1 MHVTIGLT
9 HSTLGRFAWI
19 MPKVYRDV
27 VTTIAGL
34 QGHYANLRRA
44 FPGSAWAACSINM
57 GPWSIS
63 DDHIDSGNAP
73 GVPCAITALGKFDPT
88 KGGHLVLFDLKLIIQ
103 FPPGSTILIPSASL
117 RHGNI
122 RVHDSET
129 RYSVI
134 QYMAGGLACH
144 LAWGFKIQSQLS
156 KKAIRSDAAA
166 GPGRWLEVLSRFS
179 TPETLDADRRA
190 AGLV

>member
-1 MHVTIGLT
+1 
-9 HSTLGRFAWI
+9 
-19 MPKVYRDV
+19 MPRVYRNV

-34 QGHYANLRRA
+34 QGHYSNLCRA
-44 FPGSAWAACSINM
+44 FPGSAWAACSVNM
-57 GPWSIS
+57 GPRSIL
-63 DDHIDSGNAP
+63 DDHVNSGNAP

-88 KGGHLVLFDLKLIIQ
+88 KGGHLVLFDLKLMIQ
-103 FPPGSTILIPSASL
+103 FPPGSTIFIPLASL

-134 QYMAGGLACH
+134 QYMAGGLARH
-144 LAWGFKIQSQLS
+144 LAWGFKIQLQLS
-156 KKAIRSDAAA
+156 KKAIRADAAA
-166 GPGRWLEVLSRFS
+166 GPGRWLEVLGRFS
-179 TPETLDADRRA
+179 TPETLEVDRRA